1 MELSCY
7 NSYYEIRLETLWE
20 NYEKILRFTAPARVI
35 PVRKANA
42 YGMGTSEMAQM
53 LVDIC
58 HCPILACAQVYEG
71 LAIRQ
76 SGVVTPDILIIGPVL
91 EQAMPHAVRWD
102 LQIPVFTVEGAL
114 ALAREAKRQG
124 KRARAQI
131 KLETGLNR
139 IGIHPGEELEQ
150 LIQTLKQLSS
160 LEICGAFTHFAQ
172 AEDRGDSFTQEQFR
186 RFQLGVEQLRGAGFP
201 LAYVHCCN
209 TGATEWYRE
218 AVEYSTHVRVGS
230 LLFGYSDIADDSNP
244 VQVRDILSWRS
255 YIYHIKRVMPGESV
269 GYDQFYKPDRPT
281 DLAIVGVG
289 FADGIF
295 CPMAK
300 RQGAVLVNDTRT
312 HFVDTCM
319 DQSFIDVTGL
329 DCKVGDPVT
338 FWGYSPSGGAYLSPK
353 EFSKYGQIY
362 TAYTS
367 HCPER
372 IKRVYL

>member
-35 PVRKANA
+35 PVLKANA

-76 SGVVTPDILIIGPVL
+76 SGVVTPDILSIGPVL

-218 AVEYSTHVRVGS
+218 AVRDPYGPYHDYY
-230 LLFGYSDIADDSNP
+230 LFRENEDGREPNNWTSFFGQGRYGDA
-244 VQVRDILSWRS
+244 WR
-255 YIYHIKRVMPGESV
+255 YIPE
-269 GYDQFYKPDRPT
+269 T
-281 DLAIVGVG
+281 DEWALHL
-289 FADGIF
+289 F
-295 CPMAK
+295 
-300 RQGAVLVNDTRT
+300 
-312 HFVDTCM
+312 
-319 DQSFIDVTGL
+319 
-329 DCKVGDPVT
+329 
-338 FWGYSPSGGAYLSPK
+338 SPK
-353 EFSKYGQIY
+353 QMDLNWDNPRLRKSIIAMVKWWLEKGVDGFRPDVINYISK
-362 TAYTS
+362 
-367 HCPER
+367 
-372 IKRVYL
+372 